1 MTSSIPQAALFGM
14 AVAATA
20 VVLIIALRLV
30 RSRRGSLFR
39 SKRKEE
45 TPPPGLTSNTDSTTT
60 TGKRRDAGL
69 TSRVSLAVL
78 TLVVLLGSLGAA
90 LYIPPNLGLD
100 LSGGTQMVLET
111 SDSDT
116 GAEADAEN
124 TDNTIEVLRQRVDTL
139 GVTEA
144 TLSRSGENRIIVEL
158 PGVQDPAEAAEIIG
172 TTAQLTFHPV
182 LGVGDEAA
190 PGMGGEAPMPAPE
203 ANGVPE
209 EEIPEDEA
217 PEDDADEALP
227 PATDEEAPE
236 APEEMDPEDL
246 MGEDGM
252 PEGMPEDGM
261 EGMPGEEAPEA
272 DPEDVAME
280 LPDEQGQPLQL
291 GEPELEGEEISSA
304 EAAMDE
310 FQASWNVNV
319 NFGGTG
325 SNAWSELTGEAACF
339 DPGDPRRRVA
349 IVLDDQI
356 ISAPQVNEEFQCEE
370 GMPSNAMSI
379 TGDFTQESADDLAVL
394 IEGGSLPLEVDEIE
408 RRTVGPTLGEEAIE
422 ASWQAALLGL
432 LLTALY
438 ITFAYRLVGFLASM
452 ALGAYT
458 LIAYAALVVLGA
470 TLTLPGLAGFVLAI
484 GMAIDANVL
493 IFERAREEYQRQRQ
507 VYDSNKSAGMADATN
522 DEVEVTE
529 RQDSESEVEQQGGSS
544 GVEQRQRRRAIP
556 PNLHKSFLT
565 GTSRAWSA
573 VLDTNV
579 TTMIAAVLLIL
590 LASGPVQGFGW
601 TLSIGTIASMF
612 SALIVARVLVEWA
625 VRRQVTRKHP
635 VSSGLARYS
644 RVRNWLIEHNP
655 NILGRSQ
662 LWLGIAA
669 LVLLVAICG
678 TLFRGLNLG
687 VEFEG
692 GRVLDM
698 QVSEEM
704 SVEEARG
711 LISDAGYPQ
720 AVVQESGDGDIAVR
734 TAEATDEDAAA
745 IQDALA
751 EEGDEVTVVSDE
763 MIGPALGDQLRNQ
776 ALIALGAA
784 LALQMVYLAW
794 RFRWSFGVATM
805 SALAFNITLVIGLF
819 AWLGKPI
826 DGVFLAAILSV
837 IGFSVNDYV
846 VVFDRIRDEW
856 SRDEKSPFKRIANTA
871 ILHTLPRTVNTT
883 IGALFILGTLALFG
897 GASLTDFSLAMLVG
911 LVTGV
916 LSTIFVATP
925 LAIWLQN
932 YDRTPAPHVV
942 RERKAKQRK
951 EMQRARAE
959 DDGAVV

>member
-1 MTSSIPQAALFGM
+1 MTSSMPQAALFGM
-14 AVAATA
+14 AVAVA
-20 VVLIIALRLV
+20 VMLLIVTLRFV
-30 RSRRGSLFR
+30 RSRRNAATRTSPP
-39 SKRKEE
+39 EE
-45 TPPPGLTSNTDSTTT
+45 PLSGLTSGTKAAGAGAAKGSTK
-60 TGKRRDAGL
+60 KRRDAGFG
-69 TSRVSLAVL
+69 SRLSLGL
-78 TLVVLLGSLGAA
+78 LSLVILLGSLGAA

-116 GAEADAEN
+116 GAEANAEN

-139 GVTEA
+139 GVSEA

-182 LGVGDEAA
+182 LGVGEQAA
-190 PGMGGEAPMPAPE
+190 PGMPGGDTPLPDPGT
-203 ANGVPE
+203 ANAGD
-209 EEIPEDEA
+209 EDEA
-217 PEDDADEALP
+217 AEDEADEALP
-227 PATDEEAPE
+227 PATDEEDAE
-236 APEEMDPEDL
+236 APEEMDPEELEDL
-246 MGEDGM
+246 MGDE
-252 PEGMPEDGM
+252 GM
-261 EGMPGEEAPEA
+261 EGMPEEAPEA
-272 DPEDVAME
+272 DPAEIAME
-280 LPDEQGQPLQL
+280 LPDEQGQMLQL
-291 GEPELEGEEISSA
+291 GEAELEGEEISSA
-304 EAAMDE
+304 EAGMDE
-310 FQASWNVNV
+310 FQANWIVNV
-319 NFGGTG
+319 NFRGTG
-325 SNAWSELTGEAACF
+325 SDAWTELTGDAACF
-339 DPGDPRRRVA
+339 NPGDPRRRVA

-356 ISAPQVNEEFQCEE
+356 ISAPQVNEEFQCDE
-370 GMPSNAMSI
+370 GMPGNAMSI
-379 TGDFTQESADDLAVL
+379 TGDFTQESAEDLAVL
-394 IEGGSLPLEVDEIE
+394 IEGGALPLNVEEIE

-422 ASWQAALLGL
+422 ASWKAALIGL
-432 LLTALY
+432 ILTALY
-438 ITFAYRLVGFLASM
+438 ITVAYRMVGFLASV

-507 VYDSNKSAGMADATN
+507 VYEANKSAGMADATPEEVAA
-522 DEVEVTE
+522 DERTGG
-529 RQDSESEVEQQGGSS
+529 QNSIGGATAGESSTDNGGT
-544 GVEQRQRRRAIP
+544 QRQRRRAIP
-556 PNLHKSFLT
+556 PNLHKAFLT
-565 GTSRAWSA
+565 GTQRAWSA

-579 TTMIAAVLLIL
+579 TTMIAAILLIL

-601 TLSIGTIASMF
+601 TLSIGTIASMI
-612 SALIVARVLVEWA
+612 SALIIARVLVEWA
-625 VRRQVTRKHP
+625 VRRSVVRAKPGVT
-635 VSSGLARYS
+635 GLSRYS
-644 RVRNWLIEHNP
+644 RVREWLLERNP

-669 LVLLVAICG
+669 LVLLTAIG
-678 TLFRGLNLG
+678 GMLLRGLNLG

-692 GRVLDM
+692 GRVLDL

-704 SVEEARG
+704 TVQEARS

-720 AVVQESGDGDIAVR
+720 AVVQESGDGDLAIR

-745 IQDALA
+745 IQAAL
-751 EEGDEVTVVSDE
+751 ETEGEEVTLVSDE
-763 MIGPALGDQLRNQ
+763 MIGPSLGDQLRNQ

-784 LALQMVYLAW
+784 LALQMIYLAW

-846 VVFDRIRDEW
+846 VVFDRVRDEW

-883 IGALFILGTLALFG
+883 IGAVFILATLALFG
-897 GASLTDFSLAMLVG
+897 GASLTDFALAMLVG
-911 LVTGV
+911 LITGV

-925 LAIWLQN
+925 LAIWLNN
-932 YDRTPAPHVV
+932 YDRTPPPHVIK
-942 RERKAKQRK
+942 ERKAKQRK
-951 EMQRARAE
+951 EMERARAE